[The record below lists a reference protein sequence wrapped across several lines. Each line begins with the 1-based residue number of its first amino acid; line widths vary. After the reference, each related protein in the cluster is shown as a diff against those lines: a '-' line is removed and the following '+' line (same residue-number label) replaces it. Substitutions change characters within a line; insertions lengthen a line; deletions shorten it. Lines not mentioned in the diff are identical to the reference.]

1 MGLLSNFFQ
10 PADFNGKV
18 QKLFKWYS
26 SNTKFVSMGMFKD
39 WMQLRN
45 AILIVA
51 EVLGKNPDELSY
63 ETIHKYGDVFGTVVA
78 RCQAAQFLR
87 SNTLIPNTAEN
98 LISRYAFLGS
108 MDNARVITQKFL
120 DLI

>member
-1 MGLLSNFFQ
+1 MGLLSNLFQ

-45 AILIVA
+45 AWNSCCEMSGSSIPAI
-51 EVLGKNPDELSY
+51 
-63 ETIHKYGDVFGTVVA
+63 KYFD
-78 RCQAAQFLR
+78 
-87 SNTLIPNTAEN
+87 S
-98 LISRYAFLGS
+98 
-108 MDNARVITQKFL
+108 
-120 DLI
+120 